1 MTYKKRYIYYY
12 NKAIELYGRK
22 DFKDIISERKL
33 LNIKN
38 CYNEY
43 SYWYKH
49 PEWDHKVFRC
59 KKAVCPVCDMKNK
72 AIKYFKFINKIL
84 ELRKN

>member
-1 MTYKKRYIYYY
+1 MTYKERCIYYY
-12 NKAIELYGRK
+12 NKAIELYGRE

-72 AIKYFKFINKIL
+72 AIKYFKFIDKIL
-84 ELRKN
+84 